1 MNKFKCL
8 NCSRAF
14 DEPLFIRENER
25 IDYGIGSQW
34 VTLWEGEV
42 SPCCESSDF
51 EVFEN
56 EEEEEL

>member
-1 MNKFKCL
+1 MNCCN
-8 NCSRAF
+8 NCGRTF

-51 EVFEN
+51 SRIR
-56 EEEEEL
+56 EEEEEES

>member
-1 MNKFKCL
+1 MNCCN
-8 NCSRAF
+8 NCGRTF

-51 EVFEN
+51 SRIR
-56 EEEEEL
+56 EEEEL